1 MLPALCFLE
10 RGANQK
16 WGRPLYF
23 EQLDTIDIPAMYK
36 ITTQKR
42 LLQNLVVEYEKFE
55 DLKLVRLPSPD
66 LPPQKKRDLSSY
78 QFSYNLPWAH

>member
-1 MLPALCFLE
+1 
-10 RGANQK
+10 
-16 WGRPLYF
+16 LYI

-55 DLKLVRLPSPD
+55 DIRLVCPL
-66 LPPQKKRDLSSY
+66 LHVWVWT
-78 QFSYNLPWAH
+78 NGV